1 MANYITQEGYN
12 KKMERGV
19 STADFSVMMK
29 MRMNLLFTQTAII
42 LTSWNMRKSALKHS
56 TTFRCL

>member
-1 MANYITQEGYN
+1 MIRWLQQEGGEGRFN
-12 KKMERGV
+12 
-19 STADFSVMMK
+19 SSFSAMMK